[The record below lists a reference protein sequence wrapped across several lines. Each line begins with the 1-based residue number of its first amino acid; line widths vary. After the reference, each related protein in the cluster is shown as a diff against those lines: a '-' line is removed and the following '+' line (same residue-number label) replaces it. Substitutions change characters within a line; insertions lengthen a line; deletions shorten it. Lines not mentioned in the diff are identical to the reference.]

1 MTSST
6 AEKHHHLNRSFCK
19 QKRQISVAA
28 LKIPSYT
35 WRKQSAPGNNS
46 AKKKKKP
53 NYIQPQKKPEKQPE
67 SSGEPPRR
75 ATRNRGGKKKNK
87 ETVSVCISY
96 FSPNPR
102 PKAELRS
109 TSQKTKN
116 TRLGQ
121 NFQNPKKEKQTYN
134 RLFSLFFCSS
144 FPSDGRGTREKT
156 HQDKTP
162 AEQNDGG
169 RARSE
174 DKQRKRCEAKNRR
187 SHSRTETEPKKKKK
201 QEDQKKSKLIFFI
214 KKGHLFWDPLLI

>member
-75 ATRNRGGKKKNK
+75 ATRNRGGKKK
-87 ETVSVCISY
+87 
-96 FSPNPR
+96 
-102 PKAELRS
+102 
-109 TSQKTKN
+109 
-116 TRLGQ
+116 
-121 NFQNPKKEKQTYN
+121 KQRNCLCLY
-134 RLFSLFFCSS
+134 LLFFTKSS
-144 FPSDGRGTREKT
+144 TK
-156 HQDKTP
+156 
-162 AEQNDGG
+162 
-169 RARSE
+169 
-174 DKQRKRCEAKNRR
+174 
-187 SHSRTETEPKKKKK
+187 SRTAKHLTENKKHSPWTKLPKSEERKAN
-201 QEDQKKSKLIFFI
+201 I
-214 KKGHLFWDPLLI
+214 